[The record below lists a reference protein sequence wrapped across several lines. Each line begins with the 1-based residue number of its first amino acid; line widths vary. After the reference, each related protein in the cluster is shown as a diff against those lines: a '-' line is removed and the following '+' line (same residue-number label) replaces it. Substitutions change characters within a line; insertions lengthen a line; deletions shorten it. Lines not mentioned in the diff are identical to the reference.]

1 MKEELQEPGKMVPEQ
16 PLVNNEKLFRALIE
30 NGQDVI
36 TLMNQKCEITYRS
49 PSYIKVLGYTTLEM
63 AQKTPFEDVYPDDI
77 PVLKEMLQKMLSK
90 PGAKVSCIWRQRHK
104 NGNWIWLEG
113 SGTNLLHDPAVRA
126 LVNNFRDITERK
138 KIKDELTLAN
148 RELKRLFNTMD
159 EVCYSAERNP
169 PRLIQMSAS
178 CEKTYGYTAEE
189 FFADV
194 ELWHKV
200 TLPEDGPV
208 LHGLFTELY
217 NGLVARGEYR
227 IRHKNGSIRW
237 VSVNITPTLNAE
249 GKLVRVDGVNR
260 DITEKKEADEK
271 VRLSEQRFKAL
282 IEKGNDAVAI
292 ISLDRTILYLSPSV
306 YNILGY
312 NPEELLGRSSGILLH
327 PDEVPLSPERMKKM
341 VEALPGRSFQLESR
355 VKHKNGSWVWLS
367 FTLTNETDDAA
378 VGGIVAN
385 FHDITGSKKAMEEID
400 ALNRSLEIKVQQRT
414 QELEEAN
421 KLLESY
427 NYSVAH
433 DLKSPL
439 RVISGFGKV
448 LADTAKDRLE
458 EKDKELLE
466 VIISSSNK
474 MSQLV
479 SDLLH
484 FSHVKMEKIRPKET
498 DMDQLLKE
506 VVELVKQGDTA
517 PLANIQVHHLGT
529 AFCDSRLLK
538 QVWVNLV
545 SNAVKYSKKSCSP
558 QVEIG
563 KEVRNGKTVYFVKD
577 NGVGFNNE
585 YADKL
590 FEVFYRLHRGKEF
603 EGTGVGLA
611 LAKSVV
617 EHHHG
622 KIWASGKVGEGA
634 TFWFYLGEKEL
645 AATS

>member
-1 MKEELQEPGKMVPEQ
+1 MKEELQEPEKMVAVHPIE
-16 PLVNNEKLFRALIE
+16 NNEKRFRALIE

-36 TLMNQKCEITYRS
+36 TLMDATGEIIYRS

-63 AQKTPFEDVYPDDI
+63 AQKVPFEDVYPDDI
-77 PVLKEMLQKMLSK
+77 SVLKEMLQKMMSK
-90 PGAKVSCIWRQRHK
+90 PGAKVSCIWRQKHK
-104 NGNWIWLEG
+104 NGNWLWLEG

-138 KIKDELTLAN
+138 RTKDELALAN
-148 RELKRLFNTMD
+148 RELKRLFNSMD
-159 EVCYSAERNP
+159 EVCYRAERNP

-178 CEKTYGYTAEE
+178 CEKTYGYTAED
-189 FFADV
+189 FFADP
-194 ELWHKV
+194 ELWYKV
-200 TLPEDGPV
+200 TLPEDADV
-208 LHGLFTELY
+208 LHRLFAELD
-217 NGLVARGEYR
+217 NGLVAKGQYR

-271 VRLSEQRFKAL
+271 VRLSQQRFKAL

-292 ISLDRTILYLSPSV
+292 ISLDRTILYLSPTV
-306 YNILGY
+306 RDILGY
-312 NPEELLGRSSGILLH
+312 EPEELLGKSSALLLH
-327 PDEVPLSPERMKKM
+327 PDEIVLSPERMKKM
-341 VEALPGRSFQLESR
+341 AEALPGGSYQLESR
-355 VKHKNGSWVWLS
+355 VRHKNGSWVWLS
-367 FTLTNETDDAA
+367 FTLTNQSDDVA

-385 FHDITGSKKAMEEID
+385 FHDITSSKKAMEEID
-400 ALNRSLEIKVQQRT
+400 ALNRSLEIKVQERT
-414 QELEEAN
+414 RELEDAN

-439 RVISGFGKV
+439 RVISGYARV
-448 LADTAKDRLE
+448 LTDTAKDRLE
-458 EKDKELLE
+458 EQDKELLE
-466 VIISSSNK
+466 VIVSSSKK

-484 FSHVKMEKIRPKET
+484 FSHVKMEKIRPEVTNLDRLLEEVIET
-498 DMDQLLKE
+498 
-506 VVELVKQGDTA
+506 VKQADTA
-517 PLANIQVHHLGT
+517 PLANIRVHSLGT

-538 QVWVNLV
+538 QVWINLI
-545 SNAVKYSKKSCSP
+545 SNAVKYSKGSDTP

-563 KEVRNGKTVYFVKD
+563 SQMMDGRTVYFVKD
-577 NGVGFNNE
+577 NGVGFDNE
-585 YADKL
+585 HADKL
-590 FEVFYRLHRGKEF
+590 FDVFYRLHRGNEF

-617 EHHHG
+617 QHHHG
-622 KIWASGKVGEGA
+622 KIWGAGKVGIGA
-634 TFWFYLGEKEL
+634 TFWFYMGEQEL
-645 AATS
+645 TASL